1 MGQIDHFTYG
11 WITPGLAYALSFL
24 GALLGLICTAR
35 VRNTPT
41 SAGRAG
47 WLILAAW
54 AIGGTGIWVM
64 HFMAMLGF
72 GVRGEDIRYDVS
84 LTAASALIAVVVVGI
99 GLFVVGWRAPAG
111 PDADPAQRAARP
123 RRARILVGGL
133 VTGLGVNAMHYTGM
147 AAMRLDGTVEY
158 DRRLVLASV
167 AIAVVAATVALW
179 FTAVLQRTA
188 AIVGAAMIMGVAVCG
203 MHYTGML
210 AMSVHLHPAP
220 GEPPGASAAA
230 LLIPI
235 VLLVIFVVIG
245 LIYSVLAAPTA
256 EDRAAAASLSQLI
269 ADRQHHGQALRPVQ
283 GSSRGRGGRAPHR

>member
-1 MGQIDHFTYG
+1 MGQIEHFTYG
-11 WITPGLAYALSFL
+11 PITPGLAYALSFL

-35 VRNTPT
+35 VRHASTHV
-41 SAGRAG
+41 GRAG

-72 GVRGEDIRYDVS
+72 GVSNEDIRYDVP
-84 LTAASALIAVVVVGI
+84 LTVASALISIVVVGI
-99 GLFVVGWRAPAG
+99 GLFIVGWRAPDGAG
-111 PDADPAQRAARP
+111 AANPNRPGRP
-123 RRARILVGGL
+123 RPARILLGGL
-133 VTGLGVNAMHYTGM
+133 FAGLGVDAMHYTGM

-158 DRRLVLASV
+158 DRRLVVASV
-167 AIAVVAATVALW
+167 VIAVGAATAALW
-179 FTAVLQRTA
+179 FTAVLQRAA

-210 AMSVHLHPAP
+210 AMSVHLHPEP

-230 LLIPI
+230 LLVPI

-256 EDRAAAASLSQLI
+256 EDRAAAASLDRLI
-269 ADRQHHGQALRPVQ
+269 ADRQSHAPAPQPAQ
-283 GSSRGRGGRAPHR
+283 GTFRARR